1 LQWVLSILEFT
12 AIFLGVVAF
21 GVGFYYIHAFHWL
34 WREHMRSRGLGE
46 FTIAR
51 LSPYAVF
58 SRDLPERCN
67 VQRRKLLLAVVAFFV
82 FLGTYALILAAEK
95 SLGFVN
101 Q

>member
-1 LQWVLSILEFT
+1 MQWVLSILEFSVF
-12 AIFLGVVAF
+12 FLSVVAF
-21 GVGFYYIHAFHWL
+21 GVGFYYVHAFHWL
-34 WREHMRSRGLGE
+34 WREHMRSRGLRG

-67 VQRRKLLLAVVAFFV
+67 VQRRRLLLAIVVFFLLCG
-82 FLGTYALILAAEK
+82 LGAVLIAAEK

-101 Q
+101 